1 MIAKTELNK
10 LKKKL
15 TEEKKEIEEKLKT
28 HKKMPDFGSDTD
40 PDEETD
46 ESGEFSNQ
54 LAIFQTYK
62 NRLADVNL
70 ALKKIQNGKYGV
82 CEKCKSAIALKL
94 LLIDPESKLC
104 QKCKKKN

>member
-15 TEEKKEIEEKLKT
+15 AEEKEEIEKELKR
-28 HKKMPDFGSDTD
+28 HKNVPDFGSDTD

-54 LAIFQTYK
+54 LALFQTYK
-62 NRLADVNL
+62 NRLADINL

-82 CEKCKSAIALKL
+82 CEKCKSEIALKL
-94 LLIDPESKLC
+94 LQINPESRLC
-104 QKCKKKN
+104 QECKKKG